1 MNKLF
6 EYNEKV
12 ASIPYEPDA
21 LIQFHNTSYISYHE
35 INLTQNFVIYFS
47 RILRSKTALRM
58 GVLPSLYQQIF
69 EMNSGS
75 QSLKV
80 LFKGAQR
87 QLEWIEISLVFD
99 KSYQH

>member
-1 MNKLF
+1 
-6 EYNEKV
+6 
-12 ASIPYEPDA
+12 
-21 LIQFHNTSYISYHE
+21 
-35 INLTQNFVIYFS
+35 
-47 RILRSKTALRM
+47 M